1 MEHQGKGKET
11 RELLVLEMKRCIE
24 LLEMK
29 EVQEN
34 CHSKGFAEL
43 QRKLHEVRRDSL
55 RYIQERKPWVGK
67 LYR

>member
-1 MEHQGKGKET
+1 MEQGKGKET

-24 LLEMK
+24 LLGMEDTQK
-29 EVQEN
+29 D
-34 CHSKGFAEL
+34 CHSREFAEL
-43 QRKLHEVRRDSL
+43 QRKLHEVRRDSI